1 VEKVALDFANR
12 FHVWL
17 RLMAQ
22 TKSLRLD
29 IPASEA
35 AKLEEIQE
43 QLKPV
48 LQVTYV
54 SKVAAISYLIRNA
67 NIPKSVHQ
75 Q

>member
-1 VEKVALDFANR
+1 
-12 FHVWL
+12 
-17 RLMAQ
+17 MTQ

-43 QLKPV
+43 QLKPI

-54 SKVAAISYLIRNA
+54 SKVAAICYLIRNA
-67 NIPKSVHQ
+67 NIPVSQ
-75 Q
+75 QQNN